1 MRLTSVTRQIT
12 FDRTKVGDKY
22 QNWKTQMR
30 HFGSFSNTLGQLFFN
45 GNIFVRKIC
54 CLFYGQLPEFLALQ
68 RTIKRSVNPSYFL
81 MGVNR
86 QESCKNFPTPIFPPV
101 KIARHTCDCWNRHK
115 NALFTQLLCV
125 LLQLH
130 HLSMKLIWENQWTMI
145 FLR

>member
-1 MRLTSVTRQIT
+1 MKWWKMPKLKNSKET
-12 FDRTKVGDKY
+12 FWIIFK
-22 QNWKTQMR
+22 
-30 HFGSFSNTLGQLFFN
+30 HCGSIVLQCV

-130 HLSMKLIWENQWTMI
+130 HLSMKLIWENQ
-145 FLR
+145 

>member
-1 MRLTSVTRQIT
+1 MHSRDQFCIIPQFGVTNSKILILELIERRVNC
-12 FDRTKVGDKY
+12 FY
-22 QNWKTQMR
+22 
-30 HFGSFSNTLGQLFFN
+30 
-45 GNIFVRKIC
+45 GNIFTRKIC
-54 CLFYGQLPEFLALQ
+54 CLFYGQLQEFLTLQ

-130 HLSMKLIWENQWTMI
+130 HLSMKLIFEKSMNHD